1 MLIFFLFV
9 KNDLFEFKNFTL
21 KYKKLQM
28 KSYIG
33 KRGYVMIKNKWDAEE
48 ISQVKEE
55 LTVKPF
61 VNGDYGDND
70 SPFPVYLENSQK
82 LYIPKYYGLKKFGKA
97 DKINISSGESINL
110 DFNGDLRDHQREPI
124 QKCLDA
130 FQSTGGGILSLPC
143 GDGKTA
149 CACYLISKLKKK
161 TFVLVH
167 KEFLMNQW
175 IERILGGNDSH
186 SFLPGARVGRIQGQ
200 VIDIEDKDIVIG
212 MIQSISMKN
221 YPLDLFDSFGF
232 VILDE
237 SHRVPSREFSKAL
250 MKINCPY
257 MLGLSATPNRKD
269 GLTQVLKWYIGDI
282 IYQRKGKSATD
293 SVVERYVYDCADEAY
308 SKEVTGYYGKMNSAA
323 MINNIAGYLL
333 RTKFIVRKTIECI
346 NDEQRQVLILSD
358 RKELLKDLET
368 FLKEEGIES
377 GYYIGGMKQVCLE
390 ESAKKSVILA
400 TYQMAAE
407 GLDISTIDTI
417 ILATPKTEIEQ
428 AVGRIRPKVG
438 QTNRN
443 TPLVIDIVDDFSI
456 FGRQAQ
462 KRETFYKK
470 KKYFIET
477 FQITR
482 YGELINK
489 ISTWDPEEDKPKKPK
504 AKTGLISFAFANA

>member
-1 MLIFFLFV
+1 
-9 KNDLFEFKNFTL
+9 
-21 KYKKLQM
+21 M

-33 KRGYVMIKNKWDAEE
+33 KRGYVLIKNKWDTEE
-48 ISQVKEE
+48 IERVKEE
-55 LTVKPF
+55 LMVKPF
-61 VNGDYGDND
+61 VNGDYGNNE
-70 SPFPVYLENSQK
+70 SPFPVYLENSNK
-82 LYIPKYYGLKKFGKA
+82 LYIPKYFGINKFGDAEKS
-97 DKINISSGESINL
+97 NISLGEDINL
-110 DFNGDLRDHQREPI
+110 EFNGQLRDHQKEPI
-124 QKCLDA
+124 QKCLNA
-130 FQSTGGGILSLPC
+130 FENTGGGILSLPC

-250 MKINCPY
+250 MKINCKY

-282 IYQRKGKSATD
+282 IYQRKGKSTTD
-293 SVVERYVYDCADEAY
+293 SSVERYIYDCSAEDY
-308 SKEVTGYYGKMNSAA
+308 SKEISGYYGKINSAA
-323 MINNIAGYLL
+323 MINNIAGFLL
-333 RTKFIVRKTIECI
+333 RTKFIVSKTVECI
-346 NDEQRQVLILSD
+346 REEERQVLILSD

-390 ESAKKSVILA
+390 DSAKKSVILA

-456 FGRQAQ
+456 FARQAQ
-462 KRETFYKK
+462 KRDTFYKK

-477 FQITR
+477 FRITR
-482 YGELINK
+482 NGELINK
-489 ISTWDPEEDKPKKPK
+489 VSTWDPEEEKIT
-504 AKTGLISFAFANA
+504 KTKNTGIKSFAFSKV